1 MQASINIISRAQHR
15 TRRARQDGADARGR
29 LPPRPR
35 PCHEDLVSTVPRLL
49 YLHGF
54 ASGPASAKGVATEK
68 HFAARGVHVERLNL
82 RLPSFEHLRVSAM
95 MDHVK
100 QAIGGPGDRAVL
112 FGSSLGGYVASRV
125 AAEDSRVVSLVL
137 MAPAFRL
144 FRRWRERLG
153 PEAWRR
159 WEQTGWLEVDD
170 FAERKRSRVD
180 FAFVR
185 DAESLDAR
193 DGGSPD
199 VRVPTLIVHG
209 TRDDTVDVDVS
220 REFAAG
226 KPHVR
231 LIEVDDGHDLMA
243 SLPLVLREATLH
255 LGPLLG

>member
-1 MQASINIISRAQHR
+1 MLH
-15 TRRARQDGADARGR
+15 GR
-29 LPPRPR
+29 I
-35 PCHEDLVSTVPRLL
+35 VTVPRFL

-68 HFAARGVHVERLNL
+68 HFAARGVHVERLDL

-95 MDHVK
+95 IEHVR
-100 QAIGGPGDRAVL
+100 QAIGPSARAVL

-125 AAEDSRVVSLVL
+125 AAQDSRVASLVL

-153 PEAWRR
+153 PAEWRA

-170 FAERKRSRVD
+170 FAEKKKGRVD
-180 FAFVR
+180 FAFVE
-185 DAESLDAR
+185 DAEALDAK

-209 TRDDTVDVDVS
+209 TRDDTVDVQVS

-243 SLPLVLREATLH
+243 SLPLILREATGH
-255 LGPLLG
+255 LSGLAG